1 MLLELGVKGW
11 KLGLCLYALGPILRL
26 WLQTGLL
33 CAGVGQP
40 PCKRRPDR
48 WRALSLTLFPIR
60 IALAPLWH
68 PLQHHFCLATL
79 GSPKTLPCNFR
90 LLRLTLR
97 QAFDLGGPDML
108 GDTSRTLLPAR
119 IASLPL

>member
-1 MLLELGVKGW
+1 M
-11 KLGLCLYALGPILRL
+11 
-26 WLQTGLL
+26 QTGLL

-48 WRALSLTLFPIR
+48 WRALSLTLFPIH

-68 PLQHHFCLATL
+68 LLQYHFRFATL
-79 GSPKTLPCNFR
+79 GELKTLPCNFG

-97 QAFDLGGPDML
+97 QVFDLGGPDML

-119 IASLPL
+119 VASLPL

>member
-1 MLLELGVKGW
+1 M
-11 KLGLCLYALGPILRL
+11 
-26 WLQTGLL
+26 QTGLL
-33 CAGVGQP
+33 CARVCQP

-60 IALAPLWH
+60 VALAPLWH

-79 GSPKTLPCNFR
+79 GSPKTLPYNFG

-108 GDTSRTLLPAR
+108 GDTSHTLLPAR
-119 IASLPL
+119 VASLPL